1 VSKGKLTRQEL
12 GWLLTQE
19 AQGAAERLRKGVT
32 ALTQAPPAPGADVS
46 GVDAT
51 LSALDD
57 AMKML
62 SSLHNRP
69 VAVRGR
75 RGRIDLASLLWEVA
89 PEARVSIEP
98 GSGTEVFGDEAELR
112 RMLHVMLGHGT
123 GSGSAVTI
131 RRDGDEVVV
140 GVVLGPDSS
149 ATADTE
155 RAWLG
160 RMAIR
165 YGGRYE
171 LEGSQ
176 EVLALPAEGVEARDD
191 VAKLRK
197 ELDEA
202 RKQGEAY
209 ARELAAVWA
218 ATDEP
223 LVQSSYPPP
232 ASSAADRFGATARLS
247 GGIAAT
253 LRAMLSPVGRDLSDL
268 RAAAA
273 ATARKS
279 SPDLEAAARTDVDE
293 RLESIRRKLLAVQ
306 EFVAELAAV
315 GESDP
320 QEPQRE
326 VDLVE
331 VVRGEV
337 KALEARAARV
347 GVELVVRTV
356 FPEAP
361 GAPSDKPGDK
371 PGAARAPA
379 RIAPRAASV
388 LARELIAHAI
398 AATPRGS
405 AVVVTVRAPGAAR
418 TPGKGSGAHDD
429 ASEPQLGTRLVVDDG
444 GTMLPAAARR
454 ALVGLEV
461 EPGTF
466 GRPSSV
472 ALFVANEIAAAQG
485 ALLEISDAKPA
496 AGDAAVARAIGEGAH
511 ETDRR
516 SVGVRVSITFPR

>member
-19 AQGAAERLRKGVT
+19 AQGAAERLRKGVS
-32 ALTQAPPAPGADVS
+32 ALTQAPPPPGSETGADAT

-57 AMKML
+57 AMRML
-62 SSLHNRP
+62 SNLHNRP
-69 VAVRGR
+69 SNIRGR

-98 GSGTEVFGDEAELR
+98 GSGTEVHGDESEFR
-112 RMLHVMLGHGT
+112 RMLHVMLGHGS

-131 RRDGDEVVV
+131 RREADEVVI

-149 ATADTE
+149 VTAETE
-155 RAWLG
+155 RAWLA

-171 LEGSQ
+171 LVGSQ
-176 EVLALPAEGVEARDD
+176 EVLALPAEGIDARDD

-218 ATDEP
+218 SGDEP
-223 LVQSSYPPP
+223 PVAPSSYPPP
-232 ASSAADRFGATARLS
+232 ATPAADRHGAVARLS
-247 GGIAAT
+247 GGVAAT
-253 LRAMLSPVGRDLSDL
+253 LRSLVSPVARQLGEL
-268 RAAAA
+268 RTSLA

-279 SPDLEAAARTDVDE
+279 SPDLEAAARNDMDE
-293 RLESIRRKLLAVQ
+293 HLESIRRKLVAVQ

-320 QEPQRE
+320 HELQRQ
-326 VDLVE
+326 VDLAE
-331 VVRGEV
+331 LVRGEV
-337 KALEARAARV
+337 RAL
-347 GVELVVRTV
+347 
-356 FPEAP
+356 
-361 GAPSDKPGDK
+361 D
-371 PGAARAPA
+371 A
-379 RIAPRAASV
+379 RIARTGVDVQVVVLPEASMRALARVSPRSTGV
-388 LARELIAHAI
+388 LLRELIAHAI
-398 AATPRGS
+398 AATQRGGR
-405 AVVVTVRAPGAAR
+405 VTVTLHAPGGA
-418 TPGKGSGAHDD
+418 GKEGKEGKEGRDEGLGSRVAI
-429 ASEPQLGTRLVVDDG
+429 DDG
-444 GTMLPAAARR
+444 GTILPATARR
-454 ALVGLEV
+454 SLLALEV

-466 GRPSSV
+466 GRPSGV
-472 ALFVANEIAAAQG
+472 GLFVAAEIAAAQG
-485 ALLEISDAKPA
+485 ALLEV
-496 AGDAAVARAIGEGAH
+496 GDAPVAEGQGG
-511 ETDRR
+511 
-516 SVGVRVSITFPR
+516 GVRVTVTFPR